1 MAAATL
7 DQVLTS
13 LNGVYDPQIQSVQQ
27 QQAALPAQ
35 FQAQTA
41 GVDAAKNDAFNS
53 ILNGA
58 RARGTGVAFGGI
70 PLQEQAQY
78 TASTYAPALAKL
90 QSDQLTQQGTL
101 QDAINKINEDKMTA
115 AQGIYDN
122 GVKNDLAQ
130 QAQNL
135 EQQKLNE
142 TIREYNNPQKTA
154 GSALGTDFS
163 SLFGGA
169 AAPST
174 PTPTTPAP
182 QFLGN
187 NDLRGHLNY
196 LAQKENNQDA
206 AVALHY
212 VGNDG
217 KYSLNPYVTNPAIIA
232 ALNRLGATNVW
243 RAGTTSSGP
252 IATIAPPSHAS
263 STKTN
268 QYGGS
273 SAGIGLF

>member
-7 DQVLTS
+7 DQILTS
-13 LNGVYDPQIQSVQQ
+13 LNGVYQPQIQSVQQ

-35 FQAQTA
+35 FDAQTQ
-41 GVDAAKNDAFNS
+41 GVEAQKNDAFNS

-90 QSDQLTQQGTL
+90 QSDQLTQQQSL
-101 QDAINKINEDKMTA
+101 QDALNKINEDKMNTA
-115 AQGIYDN
+115 N
-122 GVKNDLAQ
+122 GMYQFGVNQD
-130 QAQNL
+130 L
-135 EQQKLNE
+135 EQQKLAE
-142 TIREYNNPQKTA
+142 QQREFDAQQAAAARASAASSA
-154 GSALGTDFS
+154 GLG
-163 SLFGGA
+163 SLFAGYGTSGGQSQPA
-169 AAPST
+169 AQQ
-174 PTPTTPAP
+174 P
-182 QFLGN
+182 QYIGN

-217 KYSLNPYVTNPAIIA
+217 KYNLNPYVTNPAILA
-232 ALNRLGATNVW
+232 ALSRIGATNVW
-243 RAGTTSSGP
+243 KSAPSV
-252 IATIAPPSHAS
+252 ATIAPSKAPSKS
-263 STKTN
+263 TN
-268 QYGGS
+268 QYGGGN
-273 SAGIGLF
+273 AGLGALGF